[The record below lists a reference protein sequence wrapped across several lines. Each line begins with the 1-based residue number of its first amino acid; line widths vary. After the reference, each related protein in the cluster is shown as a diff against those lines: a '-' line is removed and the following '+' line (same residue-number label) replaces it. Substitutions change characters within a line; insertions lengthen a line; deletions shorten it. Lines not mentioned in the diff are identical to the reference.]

1 MAAIVPLNTPLQIWG
16 QEDQAPP
23 LNNVGGAVWYR
34 HWEFDGPE
42 EPTDRQLEAWG
53 KEAFDWLHRNYANKG
68 AYTSTTSSLLVA
80 TLYVNM
86 GFARGGMVFQCTIP
100 RGRFNEYLKT
110 DEGWYKAQA
119 WWDAV
124 SRVVLSADGK
134 KQTRDGPREL
144 HAEDGVW
151 YVFESWFE
159 KEARS
164 QHVRGGRY
172 YAKSPANSPVKMLV
186 YGRIPGKG
194 PNNYVGIQEPCSRG
208 PKDPNC
214 QKCCN
219 TLNVAWVKP
228 HPQWLAGQG
237 GGGLQLPTPPAGGG
251 GGSGAAGGSG
261 TGATGQSGTGRP
273 GPSTGGGATGGRTSP
288 SNTTGSV
295 PVNNASTKA
304 PTSKPVTATAKPTPA
319 TGRPALADKSTS
331 GLNTQA
337 SKPGQKVPAPAN
349 TTGLKTSTA
358 TTAAKTTAAVKTSTA
373 TKTSAPAATKTSAPV
388 ATKTATATKTS
399 VPVTTAKKTTVSGK
413 K

>member
-86 GFARGGMVFQCTIP
+86 GFARG
-100 RGRFNEYLKT
+100 
-110 DEGWYKAQA
+110 AQA
-119 WWDAV
+119 WWDA
-124 SRVVLSADGK
+124 RFTCRALGGWKETDKRWAPKLSGQD
-134 KQTRDGPREL
+134 
-144 HAEDGVW
+144 
-151 YVFESWFE
+151 
-159 KEARS
+159 ARLWPDS
-164 QHVRGGRY
+164 
-172 YAKSPANSPVKMLV
+172 
-186 YGRIPGKG
+186 PGKG